1 MSKLKALL
9 LTQGMHGMVS
19 QVEGLAKAL
28 NLNYKH
34 QEIKLKKF
42 WNFIP
47 PFLTPISM
55 SILESQ
61 FIFDSKVIISCG
73 RKSVIPSLALK
84 KKYKEKIFTIHIQD
98 PKVSLDKFDLI
109 ICPEHDN
116 ITGNNVIKT
125 TGAIHYLSE
134 KEISKENNYLKIDKE
149 NKKIIAFIIG
159 GPNKY
164 YTFSEKEI
172 DFLFNKIKS
181 IFTRDKYKLVV
192 IPSYRTPSD
201 IIKKAFNS
209 FGHDHMVIKDV
220 DKKAYL
226 SALSI
231 SDYIVV
237 TCDSTS
243 MISEAAITG
252 KPIYV
257 AQMNSSKNNLRF
269 QKFFSQFKQLNIIKD
284 LTDKIDLWSYSKLDE
299 VNRISPLINEKIK
312 KMELFKSLESR
323 TKSFNDPFKHFEINQ
338 PLTKE
343 AIEEISNADIVDPKK
358 ENLNYDGTRALDGGD
373 GAFRSGIK
381 DGGKAKKI
389 RCYVTK
395 ENANQFPHLKNFIEE
410 LRSPKVYK

>member
-9 LTQGMHGMVS
+9 LTQGMHGMIS
-19 QVEGLAKAL
+19 QVEGLAKAM

-42 WNFIP
+42 WKFIP
-47 PFLTPISM
+47 PFLTPVSM
-55 SILESQ
+55 NVLETQ

-73 RKSVIPSLALK
+73 RKSVIPSIALK
-84 KKYKEKIFTIHIQD
+84 KKYKEKVFTIHIQD
-98 PKVSLDKFDLI
+98 PKVSTDKFDLI
-109 ICPEHDN
+109 VCPEHDN
-116 ITGNNVIKT
+116 LEGNNVIKT

-134 KEISKENNYLKIDKE
+134 KEIFKDKDYLKIDKE
-149 NKKIIAFIIG
+149 NKKIVAFILG

-164 YTFSEKEI
+164 YSFSDKEI
-172 DFLFNKIKS
+172 NFLFNKIKS
-181 IFTRDKYKLVV
+181 IFTRDKYKLVI

-201 IIKKAFNS
+201 IIRKAFNS
-209 FGHDHMVIKDV
+209 FGHDHLVIKEV

-231 SDYIVV
+231 SDFIVV

-257 AQMNSSKNNLRF
+257 AQMEAKKNNFRF

-284 LTDKIDLWSYSKLDE
+284 LTDKIDLWSYNKLDE

-312 KMELFKSLESR
+312 K
-323 TKSFNDPFKHFEINQ
+323 N
-338 PLTKE
+338 
-343 AIEEISNADIVDPKK
+343 
-358 ENLNYDGTRALDGGD
+358 
-373 GAFRSGIK
+373 GI
-381 DGGKAKKI
+381 I
-389 RCYVTK
+389 
-395 ENANQFPHLKNFIEE
+395 
-410 LRSPKVYK
+410 

>member
-1 MSKLKALL
+1 MEFYTTISY
-9 LTQGMHGMVS
+9 TYIYERS
-19 QVEGLAKAL
+19 RESIYIRFES
-28 NLNYKH
+28 NYF
-34 QEIKLKKF
+34 LWKKKC
-42 WNFIP
+42 N
-47 PFLTPISM
+47 PFFS
-55 SILESQ
+55 
-61 FIFDSKVIISCG
+61 F
-73 RKSVIPSLALK
+73 K

-116 ITGNNVIKT
+116 IIGNNVIKT

-164 YTFSEKEI
+164 YTYSEKEI

-209 FGHDHMVIKDV
+209 FGHDHMVVKDV

-243 MISEAAITG
+243 
-252 KPIYV
+252 
-257 AQMNSSKNNLRF
+257 
-269 QKFFSQFKQLNIIKD
+269 
-284 LTDKIDLWSYSKLDE
+284 
-299 VNRISPLINEKIK
+299 
-312 KMELFKSLESR
+312 
-323 TKSFNDPFKHFEINQ
+323 
-338 PLTKE
+338 
-343 AIEEISNADIVDPKK
+343 
-358 ENLNYDGTRALDGGD
+358 YD
-373 GAFRSGIK
+373 F
-381 DGGKAKKI
+381 
-389 RCYVTK
+389 
-395 ENANQFPHLKNFIEE
+395 
-410 LRSPKVYK
+410 

>member
-42 WNFIP
+42 WELIP
-47 PFLTPISM
+47 PFLTPATLSV
-55 SILESQ
+55 LETK

-73 RKSVIPSLALK
+73 RKSVIPSIALK
-84 KKYKEKIFTIHIQD
+84 KKYKDKIFTIHIQD
-98 PKVSLDKFDLI
+98 PKVSINKFDLI
-109 ICPEHDN
+109 VCPEHDN
-116 ITGNNVIKT
+116 LDGDNVIKT
-125 TGAIHYLSE
+125 TGAIHYLTD
-134 KEISKENNYLKIDKE
+134 KEILKEKDYLKIDKE
-149 NKKIIAFIIG
+149 NKKIVAFILG

-164 YTFSEKEI
+164 YTFSDKEI
-172 DFLFNKIKS
+172 DFLFNKIKT
-181 IFTRDKYKLVV
+181 IFTRDKYKLVI
-192 IPSYRTPSD
+192 IPSYRTPFE

-209 FGHDHMVIKDV
+209 FGHDHIVVKEI

-226 SALSI
+226 SALAI

-257 AQMNSSKNNLRF
+257 AQMGANKSNLRF

-284 LTDKIDLWSYSKLDE
+284 LTDKIDLWSYKKLDE
-299 VNRISPLINEKIK
+299 VNKISPIINEKMK
-312 KMELFKSLESR
+312 K
-323 TKSFNDPFKHFEINQ
+323 N
-338 PLTKE
+338 
-343 AIEEISNADIVDPKK
+343 
-358 ENLNYDGTRALDGGD
+358 
-373 GAFRSGIK
+373 GI
-381 DGGKAKKI
+381 I
-389 RCYVTK
+389 
-395 ENANQFPHLKNFIEE
+395 
-410 LRSPKVYK
+410 

>member
-55 SILESQ
+55 SVLENQ
-61 FIFDSKVIISCG
+61 FIFDSKVVISCG

-116 ITGNNVIKT
+116 LTGNNVIKT

-134 KEISKENNYLKIDKE
+134 KEISKENNYLKIDIV

-164 YTFSEKEI
+164 YTYSEKDI
-172 DFLFNKIKS
+172 NYLFNKIKS
-181 IFTRDKYKLVV
+181 IFTRDKYKMVV

-312 KMELFKSLESR
+312 K
-323 TKSFNDPFKHFEINQ
+323 N
-338 PLTKE
+338 
-343 AIEEISNADIVDPKK
+343 
-358 ENLNYDGTRALDGGD
+358 
-373 GAFRSGIK
+373 GI
-381 DGGKAKKI
+381 I
-389 RCYVTK
+389 
-395 ENANQFPHLKNFIEE
+395 
-410 LRSPKVYK
+410 

>member
-19 QVEGLAKAL
+19 QAEGLAKAL

-47 PFLTPISM
+47 PSLTPISM
-55 SILESQ
+55 NVLETK
-61 FIFDSKVIISCG
+61 FIFDSKVVISCG

-84 KKYKEKIFTIHIQD
+84 KKYKEKVFTIHIQD
-98 PKVSLDKFDLI
+98 PKVSIEKFDLI

-116 ITGNNVIKT
+116 LTGKNVIET
-125 TGAIHYLSE
+125 TGAIHYISE
-134 KEISKENNYLKIDKE
+134 KEISKEENYLQIDKE
-149 NKKIIAFIIG
+149 NKKVIAFILG

-164 YTFSEKEI
+164 YTFSDKEI
-172 DFLFNKIKS
+172 DFLFNKMKT
-181 IFTRDKYKLVV
+181 IFTRDKYKLVI

-209 FGHDHMVIKDV
+209 FGHDHMVIKEL

-226 SALSI
+226 SALGI

-257 AQMNSSKNNLRF
+257 AQMNPKKNNLRF

-284 LTDKIDLWSYSKLDE
+284 LTDKIDLWSYNKLDE

-312 KMELFKSLESR
+312 K
-323 TKSFNDPFKHFEINQ
+323 N
-338 PLTKE
+338 
-343 AIEEISNADIVDPKK
+343 
-358 ENLNYDGTRALDGGD
+358 
-373 GAFRSGIK
+373 GI
-381 DGGKAKKI
+381 I
-389 RCYVTK
+389 
-395 ENANQFPHLKNFIEE
+395 
-410 LRSPKVYK
+410 